1 MGARASP
8 KLGGVKGWEGLL
20 VSKSIQDIFKDSLEM
35 IDQDKFDEAIEGFDK
50 LIDLH
55 PIVISSYIQRGRAH
69 WEMNRWDKARD
80 DFEKTLL
87 HDPDNPDAK
96 WTMGLMEMQLGNF
109 RRGWRLYDERWNS
122 PSFKSPALKT
132 KLPRWELDK
141 DYKSVLVWCEQGIG
155 DQILYGSML
164 GTLKSYV
171 EKVTVMMDV
180 RLIGLFQRYEPNIN
194 FIPHSSK
201 VKNSEYDSQIPI
213 GSIGRHFINKVSDI
227 SDVRG
232 TRYILPDPER
242 VKQMKQELDIGEN
255 EFVVGLSWAS
265 TAPRID
271 KHKSIELK
279 NLLRLWDIPNIKVV
293 NLQYGKPDY
302 DIEPFEQETGKIIRQ
317 TTVNNFFD
325 LEGVAAI
332 MSLCDAVVS
341 VSNAN
346 VHIAG
351 ALGVPTFVLD
361 ANKLWYW
368 NHKSKRGS
376 LLFGQSSLFY
386 PSVRL
391 YPRDNM
397 NAPWDKQVNQLI
409 ADIKDALPRNERR

>member
-1 MGARASP
+1 M
-8 KLGGVKGWEGLL
+8 
-20 VSKSIQDIFKDSLEM
+20 SKSIQDIFKDSLDC
-35 IDQDKFDEAIEGFDK
+35 IDQDKYDEAVEGLTK

-55 PIVISSYIQRGRAH
+55 PIVIASYIQRGRAH
-69 WEMNRWDKARD
+69 WEMRRWDKAYE
-80 DFEKTLL
+80 DFNKALL
-87 HDPDNPDAK
+87 HDPDSADAK

-109 RRGWRLYDERWNS
+109 ERGWAYYDERWNS

-132 KLPRWELDK
+132 KLPRWEPGK
-141 DYKSVLVWCEQGIG
+141 GYKSVLVWCEQGIG
-155 DQILYGSML
+155 DQILYGSL
-164 GTLKSYV
+164 LQALKNHA
-171 EKVTVMMDV
+171 EKVTVMIDI
-180 RLIGLFQRYEPNIN
+180 RLLGLFKRANPQIN

-201 VKNSEYDSQIPI
+201 VQNSEYDSQIPI
-213 GSIGRHFINKVSDI
+213 GSIGRHFIKKASQIDAYVD
-227 SDVRG
+227 
-232 TRYILPDPER
+232 TKYLLADPSR
-242 VKQMKQELDIGEN
+242 VEQAKHELDIQPG

-271 KHKSIELK
+271 KHKSIQLK
-279 NLLRLWDIPNIKVV
+279 DLVGLWDIPNIKIV

-317 TTVNNFFD
+317 TMVNNFFD

-368 NHKSKRGS
+368 NHKNGRN
-376 LLFGQSSLFY
+376 SLFY
-386 PSVRL
+386 PRVRL

-397 NAPWDKQVNQLI
+397 NAPWDKQVEELI
-409 ADIKDALPRNERR
+409 EDLKSHAKYQ

>member
-1 MGARASP
+1 MSRS
-8 KLGGVKGWEGLL
+8 L
-20 VSKSIQDIFKDSLEM
+20 QDIYQSGLKLLEES
-35 IDQDKFDEAIEGFDK
+35 KFDEAIPHFETIIELRQLLAGA
-50 LIDLH
+50 
-55 PIVISSYIQRGRAH
+55 YIQRGRAH
-69 WEMNRWDKARD
+69 WEMHRWDKAYE
-80 DFEKTLL
+80 DFNKALL
-87 HDPDNPDAK
+87 HDPDSADAK

-109 RRGWRLYDERWNS
+109 RRGWKLYDERWNS
-122 PSFKSPALKT
+122 SSFKSPALKT
-132 KLPRWELDK
+132 KLPRWEPCK
-141 DYKSVLVWCEQGIG
+141 GYKSVLVWCEQGIG
-155 DQILYGSML
+155 DQILYGSL
-164 GTLKSYV
+164 LLALKSYT

-180 RLIGLFQRYEPNIN
+180 RLIGLFQRHYPEIN

-201 VKNSEYDSQIPI
+201 VQNSEYDSQIPI
-213 GSIGRHFINKVSDI
+213 GSIGRHFINKVKDI
-227 SDVRG
+227 EEVEDVK
-232 TRYILPDPER
+232 YIVPDPER
-242 VKQMKQELDIGEN
+242 VKQAKHELDIQPG

-279 NLLRLWDIPNIKVV
+279 NLLGLWDIPNVKVV

-302 DIEPFEQETGKIIRQ
+302 DIEPFEEETGKIIRQ

-332 MSLCDAVVS
+332 MSVCDAVVS

-351 ALGVPTFVLD
+351 ALGKPTYVLD

-368 NHKSKRGS
+368 NHKNGRN
-376 LLFGQSSLFY
+376 SLFY

-397 NAPWDKQVNQLI
+397 NAPWDKQVEELI
-409 ADIKDALPRNERR
+409 QDLKSHAKYQ